1 METNMKFIKPKDWVT
16 PSENMNGIGDA
27 APWMAHLGTLIQ
39 AATYPIAAA
48 VSGIGAIVTKGK

>member
-1 METNMKFIKPKDWVT
+1 MKFIKPKDWVT